1 MLTRRRALRGIRI
14 DAEPRMASSTRRTPC
29 GSGSDDRRRRRVDVH
44 HCERGRDGSDSGPV
58 FGPDLNPTPW
68 RARRRERGRGGH
80 PEGVWPGGGET
91 RSGVGGSNPWTRRMC
106 ARRGRR
112 PRRGRPGTDR
122 RDRRELVGFAR
133 RGVGL
138 GVGASVVDVV
148 DEREAPWGALVGD
161 AAGERADEG
170 APVATGAHQAVQDER
185 QGSFRRAGGSGRGL
199 DHLERQRR
207 RLVRRREAS
216 APGDTIEGAEGRPTP
231 RPRRAPLL
239 RGADAPR
246 RHRTIDRA
254 RQGAHR
260 PRIARERARA
270 RGYGTMG
277 GVPGTPHP
285 SAGTKSR
292 DERAERR
299 LRVRAG
305 CASSYVGRARR
316 GVDDD
321 GSIATRLLHHAR
333 TTPAGG
339 SSSRASD
346 SRISRASAHFRVT
359 CAPPSSG

>member
-14 DAEPRMASSTRRTPC
+14 DAEAA
-29 GSGSDDRRRRRVDVH
+29 RRRPARDARRADPNPTPPPTARSRASTTATVQDATVQI
-44 HCERGRDGSDSGPV
+44 
-58 FGPDLNPTPW
+58 PDPSSAPTLHPTPW
-68 RARRRERGRGGH
+68 RARRRERERGGRSY
-80 PEGVWPGGGET
+80 PEGVADDGGGGK
-91 RSGVGGSNPWTRRMC
+91 RVSGVGGFGEPLDASYVSRGADDGVRGEVDR
-106 ARRGRR
+106 ARIV
-112 PRRGRPGTDR
+112 GTDGNWW
-122 RDRRELVGFAR
+122 VS
-133 RGVGL
+133 RGAVSEL

-148 DEREAPWGALVGD
+148 DEREAPGGALVGD

-260 PRIARERARA
+260 PRIARERAARA
-270 RGYGTMG
+270 R
-277 GVPGTPHP
+277 V
-285 SAGTKSR
+285 
-292 DERAERR
+292 
-299 LRVRAG
+299 
-305 CASSYVGRARR
+305 
-316 GVDDD
+316 
-321 GSIATRLLHHAR
+321 
-333 TTPAGG
+333 
-339 SSSRASD
+339 
-346 SRISRASAHFRVT
+346 
-359 CAPPSSG
+359 